1 MYVIFQMLFCV
12 AIVIMII
19 NINKKFAVFKY
30 NNSVYTRY
38 YIIPCD
44 ERLLYIYVELWY
56 KNKLKCFIFILNQM
70 ADTRFDIYFWEKYDM
85 DKEFRGKLLKHTFYW
100 KDEENWKWVWTW
112 EKGETCR
119 WHIRGRKGAVRQVW
133 WSLCQSAILLRLW
146 FTHRGWQELLC
157 KL

>member
-44 ERLLYIYVELWY
+44 ERLLYIYVEL
-56 KNKLKCFIFILNQM
+56 
-70 ADTRFDIYFWEKYDM
+70 
-85 DKEFRGKLLKHTFYW
+85 
-100 KDEENWKWVWTW
+100 
-112 EKGETCR
+112 
-119 WHIRGRKGAVRQVW
+119 
-133 WSLCQSAILLRLW
+133 
-146 FTHRGWQELLC
+146 
-157 KL
+157 